1 MGFHYGSKDD
11 HLKHLPKKDFGKYSL
26 HNQLEEVEEMWKYNT
41 VGLRTRLYGLVH
53 LGQPF
58 SRVTQAELT

>member
-1 MGFHYGSKDD
+1 MR
-11 HLKHLPKKDFGKYSL
+11 
-26 HNQLEEVEEMWKYNT
+26 KYNR

-58 SRVTQAELT
+58 SRVTQAELTLHLFLCKIHPTVYMRITRLGGETIQVGKLTPLGR